1 MKHRLLEAF
10 QSTFQ
15 GQPYYHRNQTISNF
29 IASHLY
35 EDLLALGRSAPLTS
49 GVRGNRFV
57 VNTLNLV
64 RGRRGRRGDGTF
76 GELIP
81 GEEPKPETG
90 FQVLRGPVASILIGA
105 EVKILAKSMIKQI
118 DRVLNDLISQARTF
132 REQTPSAVTVGIVG
146 VNFSDS
152 YTSYEG
158 DRNYPADPV
167 PVREAPT
174 AVDRIVHSRVPETF
188 DELLFMKFR
197 ATNVPPYPFQWVNQ
211 RETAQEYAAALVWIS
226 SNFNQRNPGR

>member
-1 MKHRLLEAF
+1 
-10 QSTFQ
+10 
-15 GQPYYHRNQTISNF
+15 
-29 IASHLY
+29 LY
-35 EDLLALGRSAPLTS
+35 EDLVVLGRSVLEK
-49 GVRGNRFV
+49 GVRSNRFV
-57 VNTLNLV
+57 VNTSNLV
-64 RGRRGRRGDGTF
+64 KGRRGRRGDGTF

-118 DRVLNDLISQARTF
+118 DRVINDLLSQARTF
-132 REQTPSAVTVGIVG
+132 KEQTESAVTVGIVG

-158 DRNYPADPV
+158 DRQYPADPA
-167 PVREAPT
+167 PVREASA
-174 AVDRIVHSRVPETF
+174 AVERITHSRVREGF

-197 ATNVPPYPFQWVNQ
+197 ATNVPPYPFEWLNQ
-211 RETAQEYAAALVWIS
+211 RETEQEYAAALVRIS
-226 SNFNQRNPGR
+226 SHFSQRDQSR